1 MGEKLMN
8 IQPGH
13 SFFGTTN
20 MPVSANIRLLNIIR
34 EAGNISMYVNDQE
47 YFCEVPFATFTG
59 YTVIPPGMFD
69 VALYRSGDYAS
80 PLIETPVTF
89 NVGNSFTI
97 VATGTPGYIKLF
109 QIPEPY
115 SAPVPGLRS
124 LLRLVNMA
132 DKSLVLDGTLQ
143 DNTQIFS
150 GVKYTEVSSYARL
163 TPNVYTLTV
172 KSADTGDIIATASNI
187 LLEAG
192 RIYSV
197 YIVAGENGE
206 EPFLAL
212 FTTDSEITESDAFC
226 NEREHLNLR

>member
-1 MGEKLMN
+1 MN
-8 IQPGH
+8 FQLGH

-20 MPVSANIRLLNIIR
+20 MPLSSHIRFLNLIR
-34 EAGNISMYVNDQE
+34 TAGEVTLYVNGQE
-47 YFCEVPFATFTG
+47 YFCDVPFAMFTG

-69 VALYRSGDYAS
+69 VALNRTGDYAS
-80 PLIETPVTF
+80 PLIQDTETFT
-89 NVGNSFTI
+89 VGNSFTI

-124 LLRLVNMA
+124 LLRMVNMT
-132 DKSLVLDGTLQ
+132 DKSLILNGTLQ

-150 GVKYTEVSSYARL
+150 GVGYTELSSYARL

-172 KSADTGDIIATASNI
+172 KSADTGDIIAVASNI
-187 LLEAG
+187 PLEAG

-197 YIVAGENGE
+197 YIVAGENSE
-206 EPFLAL
+206 EPFLTL
-212 FTTDSEITESDAFC
+212 FTSDSEISQSDAFC
-226 NEREHLNLR
+226 NEREH

>member
-1 MGEKLMN
+1 MPLSSHIRFLNLTRTGGEVTL
-8 IQPGH
+8 
-13 SFFGTTN
+13 
-20 MPVSANIRLLNIIR
+20 
-34 EAGNISMYVNDQE
+34 YVNGQE
-47 YFCEVPFATFTG
+47 YFYDVLFATFTG

-69 VALYRSGDYAS
+69 VKLYKSGDYAS

-89 NVGNSFTI
+89 DVGNSFTI

-124 LLRLVNMA
+124 LLRMINMA
-132 DKSLVLDGTLQ
+132 DKSLILDGILQ
-143 DNTQIFS
+143 DNTQIFN
-150 GVKYTEVSSYARL
+150 GVGYTELSSYARL

-172 KSADTGDIIATASNI
+172 KSADTGDIIAIANSI
-187 LLEAG
+187 PLEAG

-197 YIVAGENGE
+197 YIIAGENGE

-212 FTTDSEITESDAFC
+212 FTSDSEIT
-226 NEREHLNLR
+226 L